1 MQTRLQTAERERFM
15 LTFLMCAAML
25 FLASCSSDYA
35 SINEFICQAN
45 MEGINAV
52 LIDEDVPLGNR
63 QTTYTNGSEKAVEII
78 RKKCNVRNIIH
89 TSFAYLGS

>member
-25 FLASCSSDYA
+25 FLASCSS
-35 SINEFICQAN
+35 INEFICQAN

-63 QTTYTNGSEKAVEII
+63 QATYTNGSEKAVEII